1 MPEDGMRRKTKHNLL
16 LASSLAVTDG
26 FKPFYNRDCLSFI
39 LTMFTEFLVSCFVY
53 DISKGNKNKQQLKNN
68 PETPPTPPLNKKN
81 KPKKQ
86 NNRFYMLLNHKKL

>member
-39 LTMFTEFLVSCFVY
+39 FTMFTEFLVSCFVY
-53 DISKGNKNKQQLKNN
+53 DISKGNKNKQPRN
-68 PETPPTPPLNKKN
+68 TPYPPLKK
-81 KPKKQ
+81 KTQKTKQ
-86 NNRFYMLLNHKKL
+86 